1 MVELKTQYPYIDTD
15 GTLHEN
21 LIKTYAE
28 DKNGVPYYIL
38 QNQTNIE
45 YSEAIDIYPSRF
57 TYIATNKV
65 VENNELKNN

>member
-1 MVELKTQYPYIDTD
+1 MVKLKIQYPYIDND

-28 DKNGVPYYIL
+28 DENGAPYYIL

-45 YSEAIDIYPSRF
+45 YSEAVDIYPSKY
-57 TYIATNKV
+57 TYTATNKV
-65 VENNELKNN
+65 VKNEVENN